1 MKMFTRNLAVEL
13 DTLGISINNVATGAI
28 ATPINTKPLNDP
40 DGWGCF
46 GTTEAVVKNEG

>member
-28 ATPINTKPLNDP
+28 ATPINTKPLNDLMA
-40 DGWGCF
+40 GGAL
-46 GTTEAVVKNEG
+46 ERQKQ

>member
-28 ATPINTKPLNDP
+28 ATPINTKPMILMAGGALERP
-40 DGWGCF
+40 
-46 GTTEAVVKNEG
+46 EAVVKNEG